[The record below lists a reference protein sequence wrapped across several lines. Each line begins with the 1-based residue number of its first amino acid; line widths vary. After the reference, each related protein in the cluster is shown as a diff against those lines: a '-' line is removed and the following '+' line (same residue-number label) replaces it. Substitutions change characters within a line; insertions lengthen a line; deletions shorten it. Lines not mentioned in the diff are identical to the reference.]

1 VATAAVRQSTRS
13 WLIQAMGL
21 TAVEGKGGG
30 ERDDVD
36 GIRTRAREAVMQ
48 RHDGGGASVPN
59 GDGASMSSCTG

>member
-1 VATAAVRQSTRS
+1 VATAAVRQTTRS

-21 TAVEGKGGG
+21 IAVEGKGGG

-59 GDGASMSSCTG
+59 GDGASVSSCTG